1 MSYIPSSEEEAK
13 FLAAYDPSAFPG
25 YGLTSD
31 IAAFTIRNGQLSIL
45 LIQRGGFPYKGHW
58 ALPGGFVN
66 PSEDALAAAS
76 RELEEETG
84 VIIEGIH
91 LEQLKT
97 YTTPG
102 RDPRMSVVSVAFFA
116 VLPDLPAPTSGDD
129 ASAARWFSVS
139 DLDLD
144 GSNPDGVALAFD
156 HAEIITDAL
165 ERVRAKFEYSPLAV
179 KFLDEEFT
187 LPDLR
192 RVYEA
197 VWGTELHAAN
207 FRRKVLSTPGFVSPI
222 DSSGPSALG
231 GRNAPLYRYNGA
243 ALLHPAILRASK

>member
-1 MSYIPSSEEEAK
+1 MTYIPSSPEEVE
-13 FLAAYDPSAFPG
+13 FLKEYDPNKFPG
-25 YGLTSD
+25 YGLTAD
-31 IAAFTIRNGQLSIL
+31 IAAFTIRNGQLSLL

-66 PSEDALAAAS
+66 PNEDALTAAS
-76 RELEEETG
+76 RELEEETALVIDG
-84 VIIEGIH
+84 VH

-102 RDPRMSVVSVAFFA
+102 RDPRMPVVSVAFFA

-179 KFLDEEFT
+179 RFLDDEFT

-197 VWGTELHAAN
+197 VWGTSLHAAN
-207 FRRKVLSTPGFVSPI
+207 FRRKVLTTPDFVVPV
-222 DSSGPSALG
+222 DSSGPSSLG
-231 GRNAPLYRYNGA
+231 GRNAPLYKFNGA
-243 ALLHPAILRASK
+243 QLLHPAILRSIK